1 MTKYRIVNSAVDGAV
16 RMGKALASPVRV
28 RALEALRQK
37 ELCLCE
43 LVDLF
48 GTAPSTMSKHMSLLA
63 DVGLVRSRR
72 DSRWTYYSL
81 PQDRPDHVDR
91 ALDLLDL
98 MTAADPVVKEDRARA
113 GKLACR

>member
-1 MTKYRIVNSAVDGAV
+1 MRI
-16 RMGKALASPVRV
+16 GKALASPIRV
-28 RALEALRQK
+28 RALEALRQR

-43 LVDLF
+43 LVELF

-63 DVGLVRSRR
+63 NVGLVGSRR

-81 PQDRPDHVDR
+81 PRDRAEHVDR

-98 MTAADPVVKEDRARA
+98 MAAADPVVKEDAARARN
-113 GKLACR
+113 LACR